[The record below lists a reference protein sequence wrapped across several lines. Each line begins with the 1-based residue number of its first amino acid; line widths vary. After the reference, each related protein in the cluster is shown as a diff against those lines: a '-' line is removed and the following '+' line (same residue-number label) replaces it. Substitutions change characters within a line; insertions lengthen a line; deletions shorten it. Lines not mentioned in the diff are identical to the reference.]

1 MVQPDFKKSGGL
13 VPAVVQDYDTKEV
26 LMLAYMNELSWKKTL
41 ETGKATYWSRSR
53 SELWVKGET
62 SGNVQIGQGNPH
74 RLRQRHDPAHG
85 GAGRQGGLP
94 HGIPLVLLPEGFRGQ
109 GGNRGRAHLQSE
121 GRLQMKKLKLGIPK
135 GSLETNTVDL
145 FKRAGWRIS
154 YDSRS
159 YFPDID
165 DEEISCSLVRAQ
177 EMSKYI
183 EAGTLDLGLT
193 GHDWVTENE
202 SDVVVVED
210 LVYSKVLA
218 RPARW
223 VLVVREDSPV
233 TKIEDLQGKK
243 ISTELVNF
251 TKRYFK
257 ERNIDV
263 KVEFSW
269 GATEAKVVESLV
281 DAIVEVT
288 ETGSTIKANRLR
300 IVHELMSTNT
310 QLIANKEAW
319 DDPWKRRKIE
329 QIRTMLKGSLL
340 GMGKVVIKMN
350 VSKENLGRVI
360 LLLPSLKA
368 PTISNLYNEEWF
380 AVETVVDSSIIRD
393 LIPLLQEAGA
403 EGIIEYALNKVV

>member
-1 MVQPDFKKSGGL
+1 
-13 VPAVVQDYDTKEV
+13 
-26 LMLAYMNELSWKKTL
+26 
-41 ETGKATYWSRSR
+41 
-53 SELWVKGET
+53 
-62 SGNVQIGQGNPH
+62 
-74 RLRQRHDPAHG
+74 
-85 GAGRQGGLP
+85 
-94 HGIPLVLLPEGFRGQ
+94 
-109 GGNRGRAHLQSE
+109 
-121 GRLQMKKLKLGIPK
+121 MKKLKLGIPK
-135 GSLETNTVDL
+135 GSLKSNTVDL

-165 DEEISCSLVRAQ
+165 DEEISCSLARAQ

-218 RPARW
+218 KPARW

-233 TKIEDLQGKK
+233 MKIEDLQGKK
-243 ISTELVNF
+243 ISTELVSF

-300 IVHELMSTNT
+300 IVHELMRTNT
-310 QLIANKEAW
+310 QLIANKDAW
-319 DDPWKRRKIE
+319 EDPWKRRKIE

-403 EGIIEYALNKVV
+403 EGIIEYALNKVVVISGQWPVKDTESYFQVTDGEFVWPGRRRSTGRRRRRTSASFWISMGRARERSPQRFLSSITCLPSWPGTAFLT